1 MKKIITLLFVAGLL
15 FTTAQVVPERIE
27 GFRDFTWGSHVDSVY
42 TNAGTKVIFTP
53 ANKVDLLN
61 GGKFYTIMND
71 NLLIG
76 SVQLTNIYY
85 VFSDKTNR
93 LYKVILEGKKQDV
106 DQMDFIVDY
115 KYGKHVNELVDDDK
129 VSKQWIVADVT
140 LSLYNFNY
148 NKFEFELLSDWEA
161 AEAYKKNTNVNDF

>member
-1 MKKIITLLFVAGLL
+1 MKKIITLLFVVSLVYSN
-15 FTTAQVVPERIE
+15 AQGALERIE

-42 TNAGTKVIFTP
+42 SNGNKVTFTP

-61 GGKFYTIMND
+61 GGKFYTIPNE
-71 NLLIG
+71 NLMIG
-76 SVQLTNIYY
+76 SVKLTNIYY

-106 DQMDFIVDY
+106 EKMDFIVDY
-115 KYGKHVNELVDDDK
+115 KYGKHVNELIDDDK

-161 AEAYKKNTNVNDF
+161 AEDYKKNTNVMDF

>member
-1 MKKIITLLFVAGLL
+1 MKKLITLLFVVG
-15 FTTAQVVPERIE
+15 FVFINAQNVPDRIE
-27 GFRDFTWGSHVDSVY
+27 GFRDFKWGSHVDSIY
-42 TNAGTKVIFTP
+42 INGNKVIFTP

-61 GGKFYTIMND
+61 GGKFYTVNND
-71 NLLIG
+71 DLTIG
-76 SVQLTNIYY
+76 SIGLTNIYY

-93 LYKVILEGKKQDV
+93 LYKVILEGKKQNV
-106 DQMDFIVDY
+106 EEMDFIVDY

-161 AEAYKKNTNVNDF
+161 AEAYKKNINVSDF